1 LQIESQTMNKY
12 RKTKIVC
19 TIGPAS
25 NSPAMIEQLICAGMN
40 VARLNFSHGE
50 LSMHEESISHI
61 RAIAE
66 KLMVPVAILQDL
78 SGPKMRIGTLSAET
92 VFLKANDTFIL
103 TNRDIDGNDRVVSTT
118 YADLP
123 LNVLVG
129 DTILLS
135 DGDIEL
141 EIIQKDEENVYCK
154 VIVGGVLTSK
164 KGINIPSRTLPISPL
179 TEKDK
184 RDLEFGIEHGVD
196 YVAMSF
202 VKTAEDIAGLRD
214 LIRKRGKTIPIIAK
228 IEKHEAVD
236 NIEKIVN
243 AADAIMVAR
252 GDLGVEI
259 PLERVPSVQKMIIK
273 LANKYSKPVI
283 TATQMLGSMVN
294 NYRPTRAEVTDV
306 ANAIFDGSDAVMLS
320 EETAK
325 GRYPVEAVRMLT
337 KIAEETEPGLPHIN
351 MYEKFRMPESHTTT
365 VPDAISI
372 ATCQVANKLNMN
384 TIITCTQSGST
395 ARFISKYRPR
405 QKILAVTPSVDTYRS
420 LALVWGVIPVLTE
433 AMENTDDMMKKG
445 IEAAKQAGYIGENE
459 TIAIT
464 GGVPVGQPGS
474 TNLLRVC

>member
-1 LQIESQTMNKY
+1 MMNNY

-25 NSPAMIEQLICAGMN
+25 NSFAMIEQLICAGMN

-50 LSMHEESISHI
+50 LSQHKECISHI
-61 RAIAE
+61 RAISE
-66 KLMVPVAILQDL
+66 KLMQPVAVLQDL
-78 SGPKMRIGTLSAET
+78 SGPKMRIGMLSGDAVT
-92 VFLKANDTFIL
+92 LKANDTFTL
-103 TNRDIDGNDRVVSTT
+103 TNRNIEGNERVVSIT

-123 LNVLVG
+123 LNVSIG

-135 DGDIEL
+135 DGEIEL
-141 EIIQKDEENVYCK
+141 EVIQKDDRNVHCK
-154 VIVGGVLTSK
+154 ILVGGVLTSR
-164 KGINIPSRTLPISPL
+164 KGINIPARSLPISPL

-184 RDLEFGIEHGVD
+184 KDLEFGIEQGVD

-202 VKTAEDIAGLRD
+202 VKTAEDIMELRD
-214 LIRKRGKTIPIIAK
+214 LIQKKGKTIPIIAK

-243 AADAIMVAR
+243 TADAIMVAR

-259 PLERVPSVQKMIIK
+259 PLERVPSVQKMIIR
-273 LANKYSKPVI
+273 LANRYGKPVI

-306 ANAIFDGSDAVMLS
+306 ANAILDGSDAVMLS

-325 GRYPVEAVRMLT
+325 GRYPTDAVLMLT
-337 KIAEETEPGLPHIN
+337 KIAKEIEPDLTQSN
-351 MYEKFRMPESHTTT
+351 TFEKFRIPENSTTI
-365 VPDAISI
+365 PDAISI
-372 ATCQVANKLNMN
+372 ATCQVANELNMN

-395 ARFISKYRPR
+395 ARFISKHRPR
-405 QKILAVTPSVDTYRS
+405 QKILAVTPSVCTYRR
-420 LALVWGVIPVLTE
+420 LALVWGVIPILTE
-433 AMENTDDMMKKG
+433 SMENTDDMMKKG

-464 GGVPVGQPGS
+464 GGVPVGMPGS
-474 TNLLRVC
+474 TNLLRVY